1 MPKMASGRSKMTT
14 LQRKQ
19 ISVPSTLMGAVIGRG
34 GNTIRTLQRELD
46 VRIQYVNSPNKPL
59 TILNV
64 QANLPDPEESAD
76 RIAIAE
82 RRIQQILARAAPPP
96 PRSVQP
102 YVPFRAPP
110 SNNSE
115 YSERSSHAQRQPR
128 HRHHKHSQNTV
139 NAAISQALNS
149 GNPKNCKPVE
159 KSVSDASV
167 VDDDSSWTTV
177 SRSSGKKRQR
187 ATITTVPVPD
197 DTSEDVSIN
206 QSAAIGGNFSALD
219 GDSSASEEDTEYPA
233 LPSAANPETLVEFT
247 LQKPTLVRA
256 GACNTS
262 ENVFTPSPQPQ
273 SKEASNLWG
282 DYSSDDDDD
291 DAQ

>member
-102 YVPFRAPP
+102 YVPFRACGKYVWNDPQ
-110 SNNSE
+110 
-115 YSERSSHAQRQPR
+115 HPR
-128 HRHHKHSQNTV
+128 HRHNKHSQNTV

-187 ATITTVPVPD
+187 ATITTAPVPD

-262 ENVFTPSPQPQ
+262 DSVFTPSPQPQ

-282 DYSSDDDDD
+282 DYSSEDDDDD